1 MKAFDF
7 LKKILAA
14 IVPQKKEEE
23 KALPKNQKKKI
34 LPKHKIHISENQLT
48 TKIRINMAMYNYGVG
63 GNEVKVDANE
73 AINEIQHNKTMLVSH
88 LTSDEP
94 VQPEMVE
101 GLKTVEDVFRYFKPN
116 VDIEMENANGQP
128 VKENVKFANLGDF
141 TPKNITDQSKY
152 LNNLSLQKDQYAK
165 IMKQLK
171 SNKVLQSMLANQ
183 ETKSAM
189 IEALKQL
196 SQELETKD

>member
-1 MKAFDF
+1 MKSFDF
-7 LKKILAA
+7 LKKLLAA
-14 IVPQKKEEE
+14 VIPQKKEKETTSS
-23 KALPKNQKKKI
+23 NHQ
-34 LPKHKIHISENQLT
+34 ISISNNQLT

-116 VDIEMENANGQP
+116 VDIEMQNANGQP
-128 VKENVKFANLGDF
+128 VKENVKFSNLGDF

-152 LNNLSLQKDQYAK
+152 LNTVSLQKDQYAK

-183 ETKSAM
+183 ETKGAM
-189 IEALKQL
+189 LEALKQL
-196 SQELETKD
+196 SQELETEA